1 MKASPPRPAEASLTR
16 RLEMLV
22 DDGLQ
27 RLPVPGLNAALLV
40 DDEVVWTYAVGTARF
55 SPRTPLRPD
64 HLHRIGSITKVFTA
78 HAVLGLRDRGLLD
91 IDAPVAT
98 YLPEFAPEG
107 GERVTIRHILCHGSG
122 IETNASLD
130 VWRTGVFPDDEA
142 FRQIIRGFR
151 LVAPP
156 MTHAKY
162 SNASISML
170 GLIVASVTDTTFEE
184 HMQTAVLD
192 PLGMTDTYFYLPDGM
207 EDRFA
212 PGHTMPPDEERFLE
226 APHHDLKSWNA
237 CGMLLSTPADTLK
250 LAAAQWAPDSPWS
263 EATRREMHRL
273 HNMDADEPGWTL
285 GYGLGWRPQRHGDRI
300 FPGHAGGYVGNR
312 CHMSLSLADRVAVAL
327 YANGKMG
334 FAVDQLTHELV
345 VAAIEALPPAKPKAT
360 NAAPVPD
367 HLRPF
372 LGRYTV
378 RHWGEIQIEY
388 DADGLRIAGEAGNHI
403 RLRDLGEGRLEIGSS
418 RSVGEE
424 VNILEL
430 DAQGRAKEI
439 MVAGRRHQ
447 RV

>member
-130 VWRTGVFPDDEA
+130 VWRTGVFPDDDG
-142 FRQIIRGFR
+142 FREIIRSFR

-156 MTHAKY
+156 MTYAKY
-162 SNASISML
+162 SNASISMQ
-170 GLIVASVTDTTFEE
+170 GLIIAAVTGKTYEE
-184 HMQTAVLD
+184 HLQEAVLD
-192 PLGMTDTYFYLPDGM
+192 PLGMSDTVFDQQG
-207 EDRFA
+207 EERDRFA
-212 PGHTMPPDEERFLE
+212 PGHSMPPYEERFLE
-226 APHHDLKSWNA
+226 APHQDLKSWNA
-237 CGMLLSTPADTLK
+237 CGMLLSTPSDTLK

-263 EATRREMHRL
+263 DATRREMHRL
-273 HNMDADEPGWTL
+273 HNLDADEPGWTL
-285 GYGLGWRPQRHGDRI
+285 GYGLGWRLHRHGERI
-300 FPGHAGGYVGNR
+300 LAGHGGGYVGNR
-312 CHMSLSLADRVAVAL
+312 CQMELSLDDRVAVAV
-327 YANGKMG
+327 YANGNA
-334 FAVDQLTHELV
+334 AVGVTRLSHELI
-345 VAAIEALPPAKPKAT
+345 AAAVEALPPAKPKAT
-360 NAAPVPD
+360 DAEAVPER
-367 HLRPF
+367 LRPY
-372 LGRYTV
+372 LGRYSV
-378 RHWGEIQIEY
+378 RHWGELEIAFDSE
-388 DADGLRIAGEAGNHI
+388 GLRFNGEGGRHI
-403 RLRDLGEGRLEIGSS
+403 RLRELGDGRLEIGSS
-418 RSVGEE
+418 RSVGEP
-424 VNILEL
+424 VVITEL
-430 DAQGRAKEI
+430 DEQGRAKEI
-439 MVAGRRHQ
+439 IVAGMRYE